1 MAKSPAKSTVWEFL
15 QSLGKTFMLPVA
27 LLAFSGILLGV
38 GSSLT
43 SDAVKQS
50 MPFLDNT
57 VLQLLF
63 LWMTKVGLVAFIYLP
78 VMFAVAIPLGLARE
92 EKGVAAFAGFVGY
105 AALNLSINFYLTVV
119 NVIGDGAAEKAY
131 GVKSILGI
139 SSIDTGILGAII
151 VGVIVAKLH
160 ARFYTYQMPDAL
172 AFFGGARF
180 VPIITAIVLGV
191 VGLVVPLVWPWFAAG
206 INGIGTL
213 ISHAGPFGPFLF
225 GTGERLLLPL
235 GLHHILVALIRFT
248 EAGGTSLVCG
258 NEVSGALN
266 IFYAELS
273 CADTTQFSVSATSFL
288 SQGKMPAF
296 LGGLPGA
303 ALAMYHCARPENRGK
318 IKALLVS
325 GVVACVIGGITEPLE
340 FLFLFVAPVLY
351 VIHAI
356 LTGLGFMTMGLL
368 GVTIGNTD
376 GNLIDFLVF
385 GVLQGTATKWYL
397 VPVAAAIWFAIYYGV
412 FRFAIVRFNLKT
424 PGREKESREIEA
436 REAAQPAGKKAG
448 NSGYNGAVI
457 LNALGGADNI
467 LALDNCITRLRMSV
481 QDMSRVDDKVLK
493 ANGAIGVIKLD
504 EHNLQVVIGPQVHLV
519 KNQLQ
524 SLMGA

>member
-1 MAKSPAKSTVWEFL
+1 
-15 QSLGKTFMLPVA
+15 
-27 LLAFSGILLGV
+27 
-38 GSSLT
+38 
-43 SDAVKQS
+43 
-50 MPFLDNT
+50 
-57 VLQLLF
+57 
-63 LWMTKVGLVAFIYLP
+63 
-78 VMFAVAIPLGLARE
+78 
-92 EKGVAAFAGFVGY
+92 
-105 AALNLSINFYLTVV
+105 
-119 NVIGDGAAEKAY
+119 
-131 GVKSILGI
+131 VKSILGI

-160 ARFYTYQMPDAL
+160 ARFYTYRMPDAL

-180 VPIITAIVLGV
+180 VPIITVLVLGV
-191 VGLVVPLVWPWFAAG
+191 VGLVVPFAWPWFAAG
-206 INGIGTL
+206 INGIGAL

-248 EAGGTSLVCG
+248 EAGGTQLVCG

-266 IFYAELS
+266 IFYSELA
-273 CADTTQFSVSATSFL
+273 CADTNGFSVSATSFL

-397 VPVAAAIWFAIYYGV
+397 VPVAAAIWFAIYYSV

-424 PGREKESREIEA
+424 PGREIETS
-436 REAAQPAGKKAG
+436 EAAQPAGKKAG
-448 NSGYNGAVI
+448 NSGYNGEVI

-481 QDMSRVDDKVLK
+481 QDMSRVDDKLLK

-524 SLMGA
+524 SLMRD

>member
-1 MAKSPAKSTVWEFL
+1 
-15 QSLGKTFMLPVA
+15 
-27 LLAFSGILLGV
+27 
-38 GSSLT
+38 
-43 SDAVKQS
+43 
-50 MPFLDNT
+50 
-57 VLQLLF
+57 
-63 LWMTKVGLVAFIYLP
+63 
-78 VMFAVAIPLGLARE
+78 
-92 EKGVAAFAGFVGY
+92 
-105 AALNLSINFYLTVV
+105 
-119 NVIGDGAAEKAY
+119 
-131 GVKSILGI
+131 
-139 SSIDTGILGAII
+139 
-151 VGVIVAKLH
+151 
-160 ARFYTYQMPDAL
+160 
-172 AFFGGARF
+172 
-180 VPIITAIVLGV
+180 
-191 VGLVVPLVWPWFAAG
+191 
-206 INGIGTL
+206 
-213 ISHAGPFGPFLF
+213 
-225 GTGERLLLPL
+225 
-235 GLHHILVALIRFT
+235 
-248 EAGGTSLVCG
+248 
-258 NEVSGALN
+258 
-266 IFYAELS
+266 
-273 CADTTQFSVSATSFL
+273 
-288 SQGKMPAF
+288 MPAF

-397 VPVAAAIWFAIYYGV
+397 VPVAAAIWFAIYYSV

-424 PGREKESREIEA
+424 PGREKESREIETS
-436 REAAQPAGKKAG
+436 ETAQPAGKKAG
-448 NSGYNGAVI
+448 NSGYNGEII